1 MKFPKGCWSSRSLI
15 YLQCLHV
22 YMQDLDTN
30 VPVTIILSFFL
41 LFFFLGPP
49 HLNPALKNL
58 SVPLNST
65 FETYC
70 FKRGDPPVSVN
81 WTKDGKALGNNNTL
95 VIKRVTFDDGGF
107 YECAAENQVGK
118 VNISFWIDVTGKSK
132 PLFEDL
138 QTVLG

>member
-1 MKFPKGCWSSRSLI
+1 MSAMTIFSL
-15 YLQCLHV
+15 YLL
-22 YMQDLDTN
+22 
-30 VPVTIILSFFL
+30 ILSHRDFYFK
-41 LFFFLGPP
+41 FFFVVPP
-49 HLNPALKNL
+49 HLNPELKNL

-107 YECAAENQVGK
+107 YECAAENLVGK
-118 VNISFWIDVTGKSK
+118 VNISFWIDVTGNQNHFLNNYKRC
-132 PLFEDL
+132 LVCL
-138 QTVLG
+138 RRIHI

>member
-1 MKFPKGCWSSRSLI
+1 MSAMTIFSL
-15 YLQCLHV
+15 YLL
-22 YMQDLDTN
+22 
-30 VPVTIILSFFL
+30 ILSHHDFYFK
-41 LFFFLGPP
+41 FFFVVPP
-49 HLNPALKNL
+49 HLNPELKNL

-70 FKRGDPPVSVN
+70 FKRGDPLISVN
-81 WTKDGKALGNNNTL
+81 WTKDGKALPSNNTL

-132 PLFEDL
+132 SFYEDL
-138 QTVLG
+138 QTVLGYFTL

>member
-1 MKFPKGCWSSRSLI
+1 MTIFSL
-15 YLQCLHV
+15 YLL
-22 YMQDLDTN
+22 
-30 VPVTIILSFFL
+30 ILSHRDFYFK
-41 LFFFLGPP
+41 FFFVVPP
-49 HLNPALKNL
+49 HLNPELKNL

-70 FKRGDPPVSVN
+70 FKRGDPLISVN
-81 WTKDGKALGNNNTL
+81 WTKDGKALPSNNTL

-132 PLFEDL
+132 SFYEDL
-138 QTVLG
+138 QTVLGYFTL

>member
-1 MKFPKGCWSSRSLI
+1 MYAMTIFSL
-15 YLQCLHV
+15 YLL
-22 YMQDLDTN
+22 
-30 VPVTIILSFFL
+30 ILSHRDFYFK
-41 LFFFLGPP
+41 FFFVVPP
-49 HLNPALKNL
+49 HLNPELKNL

-70 FKRGDPPVSVN
+70 FKRGDPLISVN
-81 WTKDGKALGNNNTL
+81 WTKDGKALPSNNTL

-132 PLFEDL
+132 SFYEDL

>member
-1 MKFPKGCWSSRSLI
+1 MSAMTIFSL
-15 YLQCLHV
+15 YLL
-22 YMQDLDTN
+22 
-30 VPVTIILSFFL
+30 ILSHRDFYFK
-41 LFFFLGPP
+41 FFFVVPP
-49 HLNPALKNL
+49 HLNPELMNL

-65 FETYC
+65 LETDC
-70 FKRGDPPVSVN
+70 FKKGDPPISVN
-81 WTKDGKALGNNNTL
+81 WTKDGKALSRNNTL

-132 PLFEDL
+132 SFYEDL

>member
-1 MKFPKGCWSSRSLI
+1 MSAMTIFSL
-15 YLQCLHV
+15 YLL
-22 YMQDLDTN
+22 
-30 VPVTIILSFFL
+30 ILSHRDFYFK
-41 LFFFLGPP
+41 FFFVVPP
-49 HLNPALKNL
+49 HLNPELKNL

-70 FKRGDPPVSVN
+70 FKRGDPLISVN
-81 WTKDGKALGNNNTL
+81 WTKDGKALPSNNTL

-132 PLFEDL
+132 SFYEDL

>member
-1 MKFPKGCWSSRSLI
+1 MSAMTIFSL
-15 YLQCLHV
+15 YLL
-22 YMQDLDTN
+22 
-30 VPVTIILSFFL
+30 ILSHRDFYFK
-41 LFFFLGPP
+41 FFFVVPP
-49 HLNPALKNL
+49 HLNPELKNL

-81 WTKDGKALGNNNTL
+81 WTKDGKALCSNNTL

-132 PLFEDL
+132 SFYEDL
-138 QTVLG
+138 QTVLGYFTL

>member
-1 MKFPKGCWSSRSLI
+1 MSAMTIFSL
-15 YLQCLHV
+15 YLL
-22 YMQDLDTN
+22 
-30 VPVTIILSFFL
+30 ILSHRDFYFK
-41 LFFFLGPP
+41 FFFVVPP
-49 HLNPALKNL
+49 HLNPELKNL

-65 FETYC
+65 LETDC
-70 FKRGDPPVSVN
+70 FKKGDPPISVN
-81 WTKDGKALGNNNTL
+81 WTKDGKALSRNNTL

-132 PLFEDL
+132 SFYEDL

>member
-1 MKFPKGCWSSRSLI
+1 MYAMTIFSL
-15 YLQCLHV
+15 YLL
-22 YMQDLDTN
+22 
-30 VPVTIILSFFL
+30 ILSHRDFYFK
-41 LFFFLGPP
+41 FFFVVPP
-49 HLNPALKNL
+49 HLNPELKNL

-65 FETYC
+65 FETDC
-70 FKRGDPPVSVN
+70 FKRGDPLISVN
-81 WTKDGKALGNNNTL
+81 WTKDGKALPSNNTL

-132 PLFEDL
+132 SFYEDL

>member
-1 MKFPKGCWSSRSLI
+1 MYAMTIFSL
-15 YLQCLHV
+15 YLL
-22 YMQDLDTN
+22 
-30 VPVTIILSFFL
+30 ILSHRDFYFK
-41 LFFFLGPP
+41 FFFVVPP
-49 HLNPALKNL
+49 HLNPELKNL

-70 FKRGDPPVSVN
+70 FKRGDPLISVN
-81 WTKDGKALGNNNTL
+81 WTKDGKALPSNNTL

-132 PLFEDL
+132 SFYEDL
-138 QTVLG
+138 QTVLGYFTL